1 MKITEE
7 EGEEAIENRVKRVC
21 KVMITMIMKIGIDL
35 RNVEVIVI
43 QNSIIKTKI
52 EAITIIT
59 ITKADEIVI
68 MIMMINSNQINN
80 NL

>member
-1 MKITEE
+1 
-7 EGEEAIENRVKRVC
+7 
-21 KVMITMIMKIGIDL
+21 MITMIMKIGIDL